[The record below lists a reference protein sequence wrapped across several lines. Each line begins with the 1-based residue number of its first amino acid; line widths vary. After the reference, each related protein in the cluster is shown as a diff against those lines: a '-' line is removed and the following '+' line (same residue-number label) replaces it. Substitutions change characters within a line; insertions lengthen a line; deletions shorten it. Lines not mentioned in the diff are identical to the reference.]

1 VRGPTLG
8 IAAADIMRAAMDEA
22 KHPKV
27 PGGYLME
34 RKRDD
39 GAGHFGVFWIA
50 ERLDEQ
56 VVRPEA
62 VRAADQHETVARLH
76 GDLIAMARGR

>member
-1 VRGPTLG
+1 MRGPTLG

-39 GAGHFGVFWIA
+39 GAGHFITEFFGSPSAWMSRWSGPRRF
-50 ERLDEQ
+50 
-56 VVRPEA
+56 VRQINMKPS
-62 VRAADQHETVARLH
+62 QGYT
-76 GDLIAMARGR
+76 MT